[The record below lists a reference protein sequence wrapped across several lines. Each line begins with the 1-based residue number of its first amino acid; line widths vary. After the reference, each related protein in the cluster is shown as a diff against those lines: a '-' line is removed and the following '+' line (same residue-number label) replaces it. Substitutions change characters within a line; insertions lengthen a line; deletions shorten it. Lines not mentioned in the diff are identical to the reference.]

1 LQLCGPLLVIGI
13 TCTAPESPRW
23 LCRNGHHGKALQVM
37 AKYHANGKSDD
48 PLVQWQFDEVKS
60 TIEREE
66 TMDKASYVSCLLKF
80 DNPGRN

>member
-1 LQLCGPLLVIGI
+1 
-13 TCTAPESPRW
+13 
-23 LCRNGHHGKALQVM
+23 M